1 MLKHLYIKNYA
12 LIEQL
17 DIDFETGFS
26 VITGETGA
34 GKSIILGAIGL
45 LLGQRADSKAVKTG
59 CQKCTIEAQFD
70 ISRYSLNEW
79 FDENELDIEEGEC
92 IIRRELTATGKSRGF
107 INDTPVTVQQMK
119 ELGEMLVD
127 IHSQHQNLLLQ
138 KTDFQLSI
146 LDIIADN
153 EQLRSDYHNTFTEYK
168 KNVKELEELKQMLT
182 DSREKEDLMR
192 FQLEEL
198 TAANLTDGE
207 QEELEQ
213 EQEAAT
219 HTEDIKMALYE
230 ADNMLNGEGATLDLL
245 RQANSKL
252 SSVTSLYAKIE
263 PLSERMESALIE
275 LKDIANEVAREAEN
289 IDFNPERM
297 AMVEER
303 LDMIYTL
310 QRKHH
315 KNTIT
320 ELLQEQEHLSE
331 IISGIDNSD
340 EAIKDKEQLCQKLLD
355 AASKLA
361 EKLSQTRKKASAK
374 IEKDICKR
382 LEALGM
388 PNVDFQIKID
398 QGDLTSTGKDV
409 VSFMFSA
416 NKGMALRPVAQ
427 VASGGEIAR
436 LMLSLK
442 ALISATVKLPTIIF
456 DEIDTG
462 VSGKI
467 AEKMAEIMK
476 EMGNSGRQVISITHL
491 PQIAALGTYH
501 YKVEKHDT
509 KEITT
514 TIMRQLSNEERIDEI
529 AQMLSGSDI
538 TDAAKTNAKE
548 LLKRSK

>member
-17 DIDFETGFS
+17 DIDFSSGFS

-70 ISRYSLNEW
+70 ISQYNLNEW
-79 FDENELDIEEGEC
+79 FNENELDIEEGEC

-153 EQLRSDYHNTFTEYK
+153 EKLRSEYQSTYSEYK
-168 KNVKELEELKQMLT
+168 KNVRELEELKQMLS

-198 TAANLTDGE
+198 TVANLTDGE

-219 HTEDIKMALYE
+219 HTEDIKTALYE
-230 ADNMLNGEGATLDLL
+230 ADNMLNGEGAAIDIL
-245 RQANSKL
+245 RQTNNKL
-252 SSVTSLYAKIE
+252 SSVTSIYAKLS
-263 PLSERMESALIE
+263 PLSERMESTLIE
-275 LKDIANEVAREAEN
+275 LKDIASEVSREAED

-297 AMVEER
+297 AIVEER
-303 LDMIYTL
+303 LDLIYTL

-315 KNTIT
+315 KNTIA
-320 ELLQEQEHLSE
+320 ELLQEQERLSE

-340 EAIKDKEQLCQKLLD
+340 EAIKDKELLCQKLLD

-361 EKLSQTRKKASAK
+361 DKLSHTRSKASTK

-382 LEALGM
+382 LETLGM
-388 PNVDFQIKID
+388 PNVDFQIHTE
-398 QGDLTSTGKDV
+398 QGDLTSTGRDI

-416 NKGMALRPVAQ
+416 NKGMALRPVSQ

-509 KEITT
+509 KDITT
-514 TIMRQLSNEERIDEI
+514 TVMRQLSDGERIDEI

>member
-168 KNVKELEELKQMLT
+168 KNVRELEELKQMLT

-219 HTEDIKMALYE
+219 HTEDIKTALYE

-275 LKDIANEVAREAEN
+275 LKDIASEVARDAEN

-315 KNTIT
+315 KNTIA

-355 AASKLA
+355 AACKLA

>member
-153 EQLRSDYHNTFTEYK
+153 EQLRSDYQNTFAEYK

-219 HTEDIKMALYE
+219 HTEEIKTALYE

-275 LKDIANEVAREAEN
+275 LKDIASEVAREAEN
-289 IDFNPERM
+289 IDFDPERM
-297 AMVEER
+297 AVVEER

-315 KNTIT
+315 KNTIA

-398 QGDLTSTGKDV
+398 QGDLTSTGMDV

>member
-153 EQLRSDYHNTFTEYK
+153 EQLRSNYHNTFTEYK

-219 HTEDIKMALYE
+219 HTEEIKTALYE

-315 KNTIT
+315 KNTIA
-320 ELLQEQEHLSE
+320 ELLQEQERLSE

>member
-79 FDENELDIEEGEC
+79 FDENGLDIEEGEC

-168 KNVKELEELKQMLT
+168 KNVRELEELKQMLT

-219 HTEDIKMALYE
+219 HTEEIKTALYE

-297 AMVEER
+297 AVVEER

-315 KNTIT
+315 KNTIA

-388 PNVDFQIKID
+388 PNVDFQIKIE
-398 QGDLTSTGKDV
+398 QGDFTSTGKDV

-514 TIMRQLSNEERIDEI
+514 TIMRQLNDDERIDEI

>member
-1 MLKHLYIKNYA
+1 VLKHLYIKNYA

-219 HTEDIKMALYE
+219 HTEEIKTALYE

-275 LKDIANEVAREAEN
+275 LKDIASEVAREAEN

-297 AMVEER
+297 AVVEER

-315 KNTIT
+315 KNTIA

>member
-219 HTEDIKMALYE
+219 HTEEIKTALYE

-275 LKDIANEVAREAEN
+275 LKDIASEVAREAEN

-315 KNTIT
+315 KNTIA

>member
-153 EQLRSDYHNTFTEYK
+153 EQLRSDYHNTFAEYK
-168 KNVKELEELKQMLT
+168 KNVRELEELKQMLT

-198 TAANLTDGE
+198 TAANLTNGE

-219 HTEDIKMALYE
+219 HTEDIKTALYE

-315 KNTIT
+315 KNTIA

-514 TIMRQLSNEERIDEI
+514 TIMRQLSNDERIDEI

>member
-153 EQLRSDYHNTFTEYK
+153 EQLRSNYHNTFAEYK

-198 TAANLTDGE
+198 TAANLKDGE

-219 HTEDIKMALYE
+219 HTEDIKTALYE

-315 KNTIT
+315 KNTIA

-374 IEKDICKR
+374 IEEDICKR

-388 PNVDFQIKID
+388 PNVDFQIKIE

>member
-219 HTEDIKMALYE
+219 HTEDIKTALYE

-275 LKDIANEVAREAEN
+275 LKDIASEVAREAEN

-297 AMVEER
+297 AVVEER

-315 KNTIT
+315 KNTIA

-361 EKLSQTRKKASAK
+361 EKLSQTRKKASTK

-388 PNVDFQIKID
+388 PNVDFQIKIE

>member
-219 HTEDIKMALYE
+219 HTEDIKTALYE

-297 AMVEER
+297 AVVEER

-315 KNTIT
+315 KNTIA

-331 IISGIDNSD
+331 Y
-340 EAIKDKEQLCQKLLD
+340 KWH
-355 AASKLA
+355 
-361 EKLSQTRKKASAK
+361 
-374 IEKDICKR
+374 
-382 LEALGM
+382 
-388 PNVDFQIKID
+388 
-398 QGDLTSTGKDV
+398 
-409 VSFMFSA
+409 
-416 NKGMALRPVAQ
+416 
-427 VASGGEIAR
+427 
-436 LMLSLK
+436 
-442 ALISATVKLPTIIF
+442 
-456 DEIDTG
+456 
-462 VSGKI
+462 
-467 AEKMAEIMK
+467 
-476 EMGNSGRQVISITHL
+476 RQ
-491 PQIAALGTYH
+491 
-501 YKVEKHDT
+501 
-509 KEITT
+509 
-514 TIMRQLSNEERIDEI
+514 
-529 AQMLSGSDI
+529 
-538 TDAAKTNAKE
+538 
-548 LLKRSK
+548 

>member
-219 HTEDIKMALYE
+219 HTEDIKTALYE

-275 LKDIANEVAREAEN
+275 LKDIASEVAREAEN

-315 KNTIT
+315 KNTIA

-388 PNVDFQIKID
+388 PNVDFQIKMD
-398 QGDLTSTGKDV
+398 QGDLISTGKDV